1 MITRRRVATRLWATV
16 TILLGAIAVPLAVL
30 PPDAAQAA
38 PPGSGQIVAY
48 VARGV
53 GNGHGRGLSQWGAFG
68 RAVNGGQSWQQI
80 LDAYYG
86 GTTNGNRSEPA
97 FRVRLTDWDD
107 VSTFGVISASTQARW
122 NGSATDYASL
132 YAVEVGNNSF
142 QVYGSASRGC
152 PGGSSMPVPMVDMA
166 VGSSGDAVRQLQTLL
181 NHFGASLTVD
191 GSFGSQTQSAVV
203 GFQNTAGLTPADGQ
217 WHADEWNAAQAR
229 LASENGIPWT
239 LLTPSPVAGPIVFS
253 TPGVDAFNAPSGD
266 VLGACE
272 VSGSITH
279 YRGTLELLDA
289 SGPNRV
295 VNQLDVELYLRGV
308 VPREVAASWGSA
320 GGGAGMN
327 ALRAQAV
334 AARSYSLKEARYS
347 YAKTCDTSSCQVY
360 GGAAT
365 RPLPTSAGFIPVEQ
379 VLSNQAVAETATVV
393 RVRDGVLVSTE
404 FSASNGPRTA
414 GGSYPAVDDPWDDV
428 PGNPLHTWTRIIDA
442 DAIAT
447 KYGLPNGNGI
457 ATTHDNGSIFDGI
470 WANKVVRNGALLAT
484 AWDFR
489 NAFGLPS
496 PGFELV
502 PIVRSVAT
510 SARLSFIGDSVG
522 VGIADNDASELR
534 VVLDGVFAS
543 STWDSI
549 VSRRTQGGSI
559 PDGVSAANAVPLG
572 TELVVVELG
581 YNDEVGTMASRI
593 DAVMTA
599 LRNRQVQRVAWVNVS
614 QRRSEFAS
622 TNAAIAAAAG
632 RWPEMV
638 VFDWES
644 ASDDAVGNRWFSADN
659 VHLTATGRSEFALF
673 LLDRILPLV
682 GGVSARTVVPGAP
695 LHVPVLDRFG
705 VPGSGVKGVAL
716 NVTAV
721 NPAGAG
727 WLRVWPCGLAEPS
740 TSSVNY
746 MSAGAVEPNAVVV
759 PVDATGE
766 MCVSTLTATEVI
778 VDVSGWF
785 SSGLESAAG
794 RLVDTRDD

>member
-1 MITRRRVATRLWATV
+1 MIPRRRVATRLWAGATL
-16 TILLGAIAVPLAVL
+16 LLGALVVPFAVAGPEMVAH
-30 PPDAAQAA
+30 AA
-38 PPGSGQIVAY
+38 PPGNDQIVAY

-53 GNGHGRGLSQWGAFG
+53 GNGHGRGLSQWGAYG

-86 GTTNGNRSEPA
+86 GTVNGNLTNSSV
-97 FRVRLTDWDD
+97 RVRLTDWDD
-107 VSTFGVISASTQARW
+107 GSTLGVISASSQARW
-122 NGSATDYASL
+122 SGSATNYASL
-132 YAVEVGNNSF
+132 YAIEVGPNSF
-142 QVYGSASRGC
+142 QVYGSASLGC
-152 PGGSSMPVPMVDMA
+152 PGGSSIPVPTINMA
-166 VGSSGDAVRQLQTLL
+166 VGASGDSVRQLQSLL

-191 GSFGSQTQSAVV
+191 GSFGNLTRSAVI
-203 GFQNTAGLTPADGQ
+203 GFQNTSGLTADGE
-217 WHADEWNAAQAR
+217 WHVEDWTAAQSR
-229 LASENGIPWT
+229 LASEGSVPWT

-253 TPGVDAFNAPSGD
+253 TPVDAAGSPSGA

-272 VSGSITH
+272 SNGSITH

-289 SGPNRV
+289 AGPNRV
-295 VNQLDVELYLRGV
+295 VNQLDIELYLRGV
-308 VPREVAASWGSA
+308 VPREVSASWGSA

-334 AARSYSLKEARYS
+334 AARSYALKESRYS

-365 RPLPTSAGFIPVEQ
+365 RPAATSSGFVAAEQ
-379 VLSNQAVAETATVV
+379 VLSNQAVADTASVV
-393 RVRDGVLVSTE
+393 RMRNGVLVSTE

-414 GGSYPAVDDPWDDV
+414 GGAYPAVDDPFDDV
-428 PGNPLHTWTRIIDA
+428 PGNPLHVWTRVIDA
-442 DAIAT
+442 DALAS
-447 KYGLPNGNGI
+447 KYGLPNGNGV
-457 ATTHDNGSIFDGI
+457 ATIRDNGSTFDGI

-496 PGFELV
+496 PGFDLI
-502 PIVRSVAT
+502 PITRAAST

-522 VGIADNDASELR
+522 VSVAGTDASELR
-534 VVLDGVFAS
+534 VLLEGVFGSA
-543 STWDSI
+543 TWDSI

-559 PDGVSAANAVPLG
+559 PDGVAAANAVPLG
-572 TELVVVELG
+572 TELAVVELG
-581 YNDEVGTMASRI
+581 YNDEVGTLASRI

-614 QRRSEFAS
+614 QRRTEFAS
-622 TNAAIAAAAG
+622 TNAAIAAAQK
-632 RWPEMV
+632 RWSEMV

-644 ASDDAVGNRWFSADN
+644 ASDDHVGDRWFSDD
-659 VHLTATGRSEFALF
+659 VHLTATGRAEFAQF
-673 LLDRILPLV
+673 LRDRILPLV
-682 GGVSARTVVPGAP
+682 GGVSARTVVPGSP
-695 LHVPVLDRFG
+695 LRVAVLNRFG
-705 VPGSGVKGVAL
+705 VPASGVRGVAL

-721 NPAGAG
+721 NPADAG
-727 WLRVWPCGLAEPS
+727 WLRVWPCGSPEPS

-746 MSAGAVEPNAVVV
+746 AAAGAVEPNAVVV

-766 MCVSTLTATEVI
+766 VCVGTMTPTEVV

-794 RLVDTRDD
+794 RLVDTRED

>member
-1 MITRRRVATRLWATV
+1 
-16 TILLGAIAVPLAVL
+16 
-30 PPDAAQAA
+30 
-38 PPGSGQIVAY
+38 
-48 VARGV
+48 
-53 GNGHGRGLSQWGAFG
+53 
-68 RAVNGGQSWQQI
+68 
-80 LDAYYG
+80 
-86 GTTNGNRSEPA
+86 
-97 FRVRLTDWDD
+97 
-107 VSTFGVISASTQARW
+107 
-122 NGSATDYASL
+122 
-132 YAVEVGNNSF
+132 
-142 QVYGSASRGC
+142 
-152 PGGSSMPVPMVDMA
+152 MVDMA
-166 VGSSGDAVRQLQTLL
+166 MGASGDAVRQLQTLL

-191 GSFGSQTQSAVV
+191 GSFGSQTRVAVI
-203 GFQNTAGLTPADGQ
+203 GFQNTSSLAPDGE
-217 WHADEWNAAQAR
+217 WHADEWNAAQSR

-253 TPGVDAFNAPSGD
+253 TPAVDAVNAPSGA

-295 VNQLDVELYLRGV
+295 VNQLDIELYLRGV

-334 AARSYSLKEARYS
+334 AARSYALKEARYS

-365 RPLPTSAGFIPVEQ
+365 RPLPTSAGIITGEQ

-393 RVRDGVLVSTE
+393 RLRDGVLVSTE

-447 KYGLPNGNGI
+447 KYGLPNGNEI
-457 ATTHDNGSIFDGI
+457 ATAHDNGSIFDGI
-470 WANKVVRNGALLAT
+470 WANKVVRNGVLLAT

-502 PIVRSVAT
+502 PIIRSVAT

-522 VGIADNDASELR
+522 VSIADNDASELR

-572 TELVVVELG
+572 TELAVVELG
-581 YNDEVGTMASRI
+581 YNDELGTLASRI

-632 RWPEMV
+632 RWPELV

-644 ASDDAVGNRWFSADN
+644 ASDDAVGNRWFSDN

-673 LLDRILPLV
+673 LRDRILPLV

-695 LHVPVLDRFG
+695 LHVPVLNRFG
-705 VPGSGVKGVAL
+705 VPASDVKGVAL

-721 NPAGAG
+721 NPAAAG
-727 WLRVWPCGLAEPS
+727 WLRVWPCGQAEPS

-766 MCVSTLTATEVI
+766 VCVSTLTATEVL

>member
-1 MITRRRVATRLWATV
+1 MIPRRRVATRLWAGATL
-16 TILLGAIAVPLAVL
+16 LLGALLVPLAVAE
-30 PPDAAQAA
+30 PEQAAHAA
-38 PPGSGQIVAY
+38 PPGNDQIVAY
-48 VARGV
+48 VVRGV

-80 LDAYYG
+80 LDTYYG
-86 GTTNGNRSEPA
+86 GTVNGNLTNPS

-107 VSTFGVISASTQARW
+107 ASTLGVVSASSEARW
-122 NGSATDYASL
+122 SGSATNYASL
-132 YAVEVGNNSF
+132 YAIEVGPNAF
-142 QVYGSASRGC
+142 QVYGSASLGC
-152 PGGSSMPVPMVDMA
+152 PGGSSITVPTVNMA
-166 VGSSGDAVRQLQTLL
+166 VGSSGDSVRQLQVLL

-191 GSFGSQTQSAVV
+191 GQFGNLTRTAVI
-203 GFQNTAGLTPADGQ
+203 GFQNSSGLTPDGE
-217 WHADEWNAAQAR
+217 WHVEDWTTAQSR
-229 LASENGIPWT
+229 LASEGSIPWT
-239 LLTPSPVAGPIVFS
+239 LLTPSPVAGPIVFA
-253 TPGVDAFNAPSGD
+253 TPVDAAGSSSGA

-272 VSGSITH
+272 SSGSIRH

-295 VNQLDVELYLRGV
+295 VNQLDIELYLRGV
-308 VPREVAASWGSA
+308 VPREVSASWGSA

-334 AARSYSLKEARYS
+334 AARSYALKESRYS

-365 RPLPTSAGFIPVEQ
+365 RPAATSAGFVAGEH
-379 VLSNQAVAETATVV
+379 VLSNQAIADTATVV
-393 RVRDGVLVSTE
+393 RMRNGVLVSTE

-414 GGSYPAVDDPWDDV
+414 GGAYPAVDDPWDDV
-428 PGNPLHTWTRIIDA
+428 PGNPLHVWTRIIDA
-442 DAIAT
+442 DALAS
-447 KYGLPNGNGI
+447 KYGLPNGNGV
-457 ATTHDNGSIFDGI
+457 ATVRDTSSSFDGI
-470 WANKVVRNGALLAT
+470 WSNKVVRNGALLAT

-496 PGFELV
+496 PGFDLI
-502 PIVRSVAT
+502 PLTRSVST

-522 VGIADNDASELR
+522 VSVAGTDASELR
-534 VVLDGVFAS
+534 VLLDGVFGSA
-543 STWDSI
+543 TWDSI
-549 VSRRTQGGSI
+549 GSRRTQGGSI

-572 TELVVVELG
+572 TELAVVELG
-581 YNDEVGTMASRI
+581 YNDEAGAMASRI

-614 QRRSEFAS
+614 QRRTEFAA
-622 TNAAIAAAAG
+622 TNAAIAAAQK

-644 ASDDAVGNRWFSADN
+644 ASDDHAGNRWFSDN
-659 VHLTATGRSEFALF
+659 VHLTATGRAEFALF
-673 LLDRILPLV
+673 LRDRILPLV
-682 GGVSARTVVPGAP
+682 GGVSARTVLPGSP
-695 LHVPVLDRFG
+695 LRVGVLNRFG
-705 VPGSGVKGVAL
+705 VPASGVKGVAL

-721 NPAGAG
+721 NPADGG
-727 WLRVWPCGLAEPS
+727 WLRVWPCGSPEPS

-746 MSAGAVEPNAVVV
+746 ASAGAVEPNAVVV

-766 MCVSTLTATEVI
+766 VCVGTMTPTEVV

-794 RLVDTRDD
+794 RLIDTRED